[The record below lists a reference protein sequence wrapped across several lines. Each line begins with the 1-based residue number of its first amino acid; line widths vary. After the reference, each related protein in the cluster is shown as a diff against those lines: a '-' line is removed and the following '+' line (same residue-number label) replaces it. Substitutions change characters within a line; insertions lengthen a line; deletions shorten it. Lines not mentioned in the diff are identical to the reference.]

1 MAAYLDNGRLID
13 WIVALLAFE
22 ALALSAVRA
31 FLGRGPSVV
40 STTANCAAG
49 GALFL
54 ALRAAMANA
63 PFVVIGGCLLVALV
77 AHIADLAMRWRGLPR
92 AFSLHPHSASAS
104 ATLASERSRV

>member
-13 WIVALLAFE
+13 WIVALLALE

-31 FLGRGPSVV
+31 LFGLGPSVT
-40 STTANCAAG
+40 STIANCTAG

-63 PFVVIGGCLLVALV
+63 PFPVIGACLLVALV
-77 AHIADLAMRWRGLPR
+77 AHVADLATRWRGSPR
-92 AFSLHPHSASAS
+92 AFTRPSHSASAS
-104 ATLASERSRV
+104 AALASENSRV